1 MSIRTNALKV
11 QAFAGALYGVQ
22 VGTTTMAQVNA
33 DITSGGFT
41 NTINSYYA
49 SSFGNVANATVAASV
64 AANLGLTGSALTA
77 GTAYVEAQLNAAAP
91 GARGAVIS
99 NILDLFAGLASD
111 ATFGAAATAWNAKVD
126 AANAYTGAANV
137 AIGSTVG
144 QGSSFTLS
152 TNADSF
158 IGTAADETFNA
169 SLGRADSTD
178 YLDGGAGTD
187 TANLSITGSSD
198 SPVMDRIET
207 INATVYGDS
216 TLAGALISGATAV
229 NVDGGAV
236 LTYSDA
242 DGESFRLSGAATGLT
257 VNAAATTDTNTQSI
271 TINLASG
278 ALGTVTLGEAS
289 GSKTDFDV
297 INLVAGGAASVT
309 LTETS
314 GDFIGTDES
323 VVVTG
328 ASDLVLTIDDA
339 ALTAGTLTATA
350 HTGQLTLDIVNIAAS
365 SNFDATKVLGVDV
378 LRAGVDDNT
387 ISGLTSGMTV
397 RFDVASGGS
406 DQTIAVAG
414 SSTSDTLTL
423 SLNHGTAGSSVT
435 TGVVTATGIESFTIQ
450 SAGTN
455 TSTSTVTNTLE
466 EVDTT
471 TANSRLLITGS
482 QNLTI
487 GNGVSGADAD
497 FTTILVSNTATTN
510 ITLETGGQVS
520 VTGGDGND
528 RIEFDTVADL
538 AAGDALVGGAGV
550 DTLAFSA
557 VAATDLSSAQRGYI
571 SGFEILEYEGAQDI
585 DAASGDVTIDLAT
598 EGFSTLFI
606 NGTLTTTVD
615 GSGDLTVVALSG
627 NTIRM
632 GASATSGGSGEQ
644 ELIVSMTGADAA
656 NSDVLNLQL
665 TDAGS
670 GDYTNAGMTAS
681 GVETLNISVLGDQS
695 GALTDRDDV
704 ITISDF
710 VDANLQHITI
720 RSANTGNTAGTLVS
734 DSLTITAVSGSLVT
748 TFDASAF
755 TGNLIITGMSG
766 SFIATNTTITGGS
779 GVDSIAGGSG
789 SDRING
795 GAGADSL
802 DGNAG
807 ADVINGGTGADT
819 ITGDS
824 GADTID
830 GGTGV
835 DVITGGTG
843 NDVITTGDGADILH
857 FAVDS
862 TDTVTDFVHGIGGDV
877 IDFSSLGIAAMD
889 SAVILADAA
898 DGTLRVVAAT
908 STAAVVF
915 TDETAIGVSVATYA
929 ALDTEA
935 EILALFGAGKAI
947 EAVANGEEALL
958 LVAAA
963 DTGHTYVWQV
973 DDNGGTETAT
983 LVGILTGVDS
993 TEVDAFRTVNFQA

>member
-1 MSIRTNALKV
+1 MACL
-11 QAFAGALYGVQ
+11 L
-22 VGTTTMAQVNA
+22 TT
-33 DITSGGFT
+33 
-41 NTINSYYA
+41 
-49 SSFGNVANATVAASV
+49 
-64 AANLGLTGSALTA
+64 SAESLI
-77 GTAYVEAQLNAAAP
+77 G
-91 GARGAVIS
+91 
-99 NILDLFAGLASD
+99 
-111 ATFGAAATAWNAKVD
+111 AATADV
-126 AANAYTGAANV
+126 
-137 AIGSTVG
+137 
-144 QGSSFTLS
+144 
-152 TNADSF
+152 
-158 IGTAADETFNA
+158 FNA

-178 YLDGGAGTD
+178 YLDGGTGND
-187 TANLSITGSSD
+187 IANLSITGTSD

-207 INATVYGDS
+207 INATLYGDA

-242 DGESFRLSGAATGLT
+242 DGESFKLSGAATGLT
-257 VNAAATTDTNTQSI
+257 VNSAATTESNTQSI

-278 ALGTVTLGEAS
+278 ALGTVTLGEGGS

-297 INLVAGGAASVT
+297 INLLANGAASVT

-314 GDFIGTDES
+314 GGFTGTDES
-323 VVVTG
+323 IVVTG

-339 ALTAGTLTATA
+339 ALTAGYLTATA
-350 HTGQLTLDIVNIAAS
+350 HTGQLTLDIVAIAGG
-365 SNFDATKVLGVDV
+365 SNFNATNILGVDV
-378 LRAGVDDNT
+378 MRAGVDDNT

-397 RFDVASGGS
+397 RFDDASGGS

-414 SSTSDTLTL
+414 SSATDTLTL

-435 TGVVTATGIESFTIQ
+435 TGVVTATGIETFTIQ

-471 TANSRLLITGS
+471 TVNSRLLITGS

-487 GNGVSGADAD
+487 GNGASGADAD
-497 FTTILVSNTATTN
+497 FTTITISNTATTN

-520 VTGGDGND
+520 VTGGAGND

-538 AAGDALVGGAGV
+538 AAGDSLVGGSGV

-571 SGFEILEYEGAQDI
+571 SGFEVLEYEGAQDL

-606 NGTLTTTVD
+606 NGTLTTNVD

-627 NTIRM
+627 NTIKM

-644 ELIVSMTGADAA
+644 ELIISMATADAS

-670 GDYTNAGMTAS
+670 GDYTNAGMSAS
-681 GVETLNISVLGDQS
+681 GIETLNITVLGDQT
-695 GALTDRDDV
+695 GALTDRDDI
-704 ITISDF
+704 ITLSDF
-710 VDANLQHITI
+710 VDANLQHITV
-720 RSANTGNTAGTLVS
+720 RSGNTGNTAGTLVS

-755 TGNLIITGMSG
+755 TANLIITGMSG

-779 GVDSIAGGSG
+779 GVDSIAGGTG
-789 SDRING
+789 SDSISGN
-795 GAGADSL
+795 AGADSL
-802 DGNAG
+802 DGNGG
-807 ADVINGGTGADT
+807 ADIINGGSGADT

-830 GGTGV
+830 GGAGI

-843 NDVITTGDGADILH
+843 NDTITTGADADVLH
-857 FAVDS
+857 FASNS
-862 TDTVTDFVHGIGGDV
+862 TDTVTDFAHGYGGDV
-877 IDFSSLGIAAMD
+877 IDGSSAGNSASAAG
-889 SAVILADAA
+889 ILADVA
-898 DGTLRVVAAT
+898 DGTLRVVSAT

-915 TDETAIGVSVATYA
+915 TDGHVLGTSVATYA

-935 EILALFGAGKAI
+935 EILALFGAGKAF
-947 EAVANGEEALL
+947 EAAANGEEALL

-963 DTGHTYVWQV
+963 DTGNTYVWQV
-973 DDNGGTETAT
+973 DDAGGTETAT

-993 TEVDAFRTVNFQA
+993 TELDAFRDVNFQA

>member
-1 MSIRTNALKV
+1 LACL
-11 QAFAGALYGVQ
+11 L
-22 VGTTTMAQVNA
+22 TT
-33 DITSGGFT
+33 
-41 NTINSYYA
+41 
-49 SSFGNVANATVAASV
+49 
-64 AANLGLTGSALTA
+64 SAESLI
-77 GTAYVEAQLNAAAP
+77 G
-91 GARGAVIS
+91 
-99 NILDLFAGLASD
+99 
-111 ATFGAAATAWNAKVD
+111 AATADV
-126 AANAYTGAANV
+126 
-137 AIGSTVG
+137 
-144 QGSSFTLS
+144 
-152 TNADSF
+152 
-158 IGTAADETFNA
+158 FNA

-178 YLDGGAGTD
+178 YLDGGTGND
-187 TANLSITGSSD
+187 IANLSITGTSD

-207 INATVYGDS
+207 INATLYGDA

-242 DGESFRLSGAATGLT
+242 DGESFKLSGAATGLT
-257 VNAAATTDTNTQSI
+257 VNSAATTESNTQSI

-278 ALGTVTLGEAS
+278 ALGTVTLGEGGS

-297 INLVAGGAASVT
+297 INLLANGAASVT

-314 GDFIGTDES
+314 GGFTGTDES
-323 VVVTG
+323 IVVTG

-339 ALTAGTLTATA
+339 ALTAGYLTATA
-350 HTGQLTLDIVNIAAS
+350 HTGQLTLDIVAIAGG
-365 SNFDATKVLGVDV
+365 SNFNATNILGVDV
-378 LRAGVDDNT
+378 MRAGVDDNT

-397 RFDVASGGS
+397 RFDDASGGS

-414 SSTSDTLTL
+414 SSATDTLTL

-435 TGVVTATGIESFTIQ
+435 TGVVTATGIETFTIQ

-471 TANSRLLITGS
+471 TVNSRLLITGS

-487 GNGVSGADAD
+487 GNGASGADAD
-497 FTTILVSNTATTN
+497 FTTITISNTATTN

-520 VTGGDGND
+520 VTGGAGND

-538 AAGDALVGGAGV
+538 AAGDSLVGGSGV

-571 SGFEILEYEGAQDI
+571 SGFEVLEYEGAQDL

-606 NGTLTTTVD
+606 NGTLTTNVD

-627 NTIRM
+627 NTIKM

-644 ELIVSMTGADAA
+644 ELIISMATADAS

-670 GDYTNAGMTAS
+670 GDYTNAGMSAS
-681 GVETLNISVLGDQS
+681 GIETLNITVLGDQT
-695 GALTDRDDV
+695 GALTDRDDI
-704 ITISDF
+704 ITLSDF
-710 VDANLQHITI
+710 
-720 RSANTGNTAGTLVS
+720 
-734 DSLTITAVSGSLVT
+734 
-748 TFDASAF
+748 ASAF
-755 TGNLIITGMSG
+755 TANLIITGMSG

-779 GVDSIAGGSG
+779 GVDSIAGGTG
-789 SDRING
+789 SDSISGN
-795 GAGADSL
+795 AGADSL
-802 DGNAG
+802 DGNGG
-807 ADVINGGTGADT
+807 ADIINGGSGADT

-830 GGTGV
+830 GGAGI

-843 NDVITTGDGADILH
+843 NDTITTGADADVLH
-857 FAVDS
+857 FASNS
-862 TDTVTDFVHGIGGDV
+862 TDTVTDFAHGYGGDV
-877 IDFSSLGIAAMD
+877 IDGSSAGNSASAAG
-889 SAVILADAA
+889 ILADVA
-898 DGTLRVVAAT
+898 DGTLRVVSAT

-915 TDETAIGVSVATYA
+915 TDGHVLGTSVATYA

-935 EILALFGAGKAI
+935 EILALFGAGKAF
-947 EAVANGEEALL
+947 EAAANGEEALL

-963 DTGHTYVWQV
+963 DTGNTYVWQV
-973 DDNGGTETAT
+973 DDAGGTETAT

-993 TEVDAFRTVNFQA
+993 TELDAFRDVNFQA